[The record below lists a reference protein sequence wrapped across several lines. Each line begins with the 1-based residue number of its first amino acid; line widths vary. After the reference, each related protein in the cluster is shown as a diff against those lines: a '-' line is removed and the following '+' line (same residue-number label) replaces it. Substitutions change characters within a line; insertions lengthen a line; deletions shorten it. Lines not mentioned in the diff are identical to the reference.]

1 MESFGFLYTLT
12 GLLSLPSGV
21 TGDKIIDGREAVPH
35 SRPYM
40 AFFMANGKN
49 KSFICGGLLIRPN
62 VVLTAAHCK
71 GEGIILILGAHHAFK
86 YETSQQVIPVQEV
99 IPHEKFEEKTLKNDI
114 MLLKLKYNATITNE
128 VKVINLPS
136 KDDHDFKPGTI
147 CLVAGWG
154 RTATNGNVSDT
165 LREVDVKI
173 QEYCDS
179 TSLICARGL
188 HRKGTCNGDSGG
200 PLVCQGR
207 NNVPTAVGIVSYA
220 NSENCENPQRS
231 NVYVKVSAHLKWIES
246 KIGISSSA

>member
-21 TGDKIIDGREAVPH
+21 SGDKIIDGTEAVPH

-40 AFFMANGKN
+40 AFLMVKEKT
-49 KSFICGGLLIRPN
+49 KSFICGGSLIRPN

-71 GEGIILILGAHHAFK
+71 GESFILILGAHNFSK
-86 YETSQQVIPVQEV
+86 NEKSQQVIPVQEM

-136 KDDHDFKPGTI
+136 KDDHDFKPGSI

-154 RTATNGNVSDT
+154 RTATNGRVSNT
-165 LREVDVKI
+165 LREVNVKI

-179 TSLICARGL
+179 TSLICARGSD
-188 HRKGTCNGDSGG
+188 RKGTCSGDSGG

-220 NSENCENPQRS
+220 SSESCENPQRS
-231 NVYVKVSAHLKWIES
+231 NVYIKVSAHLRWIES
-246 KIGISSSA
+246 KIAISSSA